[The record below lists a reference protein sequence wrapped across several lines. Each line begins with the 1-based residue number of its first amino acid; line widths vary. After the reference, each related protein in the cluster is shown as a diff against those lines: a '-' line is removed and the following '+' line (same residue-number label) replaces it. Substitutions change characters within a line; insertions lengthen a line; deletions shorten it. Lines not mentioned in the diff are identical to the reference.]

1 MALKKITVSF
11 PARYALQL
19 FLKRP
24 HSGTDVEV
32 VAKGLEFY
40 EKLSLA
46 FVQKWAQDNSE
57 NNILA
62 YSKVLE
68 AEVDDEPIKP
78 ITVRIDETYLTWLR
92 DRLKGHDW
100 SKINTTNPMTGAVTV
115 ITIGIALELQVCI
128 GALYKAINEAI
139 SGADVDG

>member
-24 HSGTDVEV
+24 HTRTDVETI
-32 VAKGLEFY
+32 AQGLEFY

-57 NNILA
+57 KGILQ

-68 AEVDDEPIKP
+68 AKVDDESIKP
-78 ITVRIDETYLTWLR
+78 VVVKIDETYLTWLR
-92 DRLKGHDW
+92 DRLKEHDW
-100 SKINTTNPMTGAVTV
+100 GKVNTTNPMTGAVTV
-115 ITIGIALELQVCI
+115 ITIGVALELQVCI
-128 GALYKAINEAI
+128 GALYKAVNEAI
-139 SGADVDG
+139 SGTDVDG